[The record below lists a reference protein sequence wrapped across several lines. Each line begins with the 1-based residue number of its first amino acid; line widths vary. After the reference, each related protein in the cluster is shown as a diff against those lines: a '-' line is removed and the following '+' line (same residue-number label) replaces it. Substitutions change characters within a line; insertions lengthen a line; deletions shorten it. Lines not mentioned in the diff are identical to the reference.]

1 MPNRAERRAKARK
14 KPNNKG
20 HYDDLSL
27 RLQRFGAMMSK
38 VKTEKKENE
47 ENAGTNQGNEELSSC
62 E

>member
-20 HYDDLSL
+20 HYDDLSQ
-27 RLQRFGAMMSK
+27 RLQKFGAMMNK
-38 VKTEKKENE
+38 KKENE
-47 ENAGTNQGNEELSSC
+47 ENAGTDKGNEELSSC

>member
-27 RLQRFGAMMSK
+27 RLQKFSALMTK
-38 VKTEKKENE
+38 VNKKKENE
-47 ENAGTNQGNEELSSC
+47 ENARTNQRDKELSSC

>member
-14 KPNNKG
+14 KPNKTG

-27 RLQRFGAMMSK
+27 RLQKFGAMMNK
-38 VKTEKKENE
+38 KKENE
-47 ENAGTNQGNEELSSC
+47 ENAGTNQGNKELSSC

>member
-14 KPNNKG
+14 KPNRTG

-27 RLQRFGAMMSK
+27 RLQKFGAMNK
-38 VKTEKKENE
+38 KKENE
-47 ENAGTNQGNEELSSC
+47 KNAGTNQGNKELSSC

>member
-14 KPNNKG
+14 KPNKMG

-27 RLQRFGAMMSK
+27 RLQKFGAMMK
-38 VKTEKKENE
+38 KKENE
-47 ENAGTNQGNEELSSC
+47 KNAGTNQGNKELSSC

>member
-14 KPNNKG
+14 KPNNRG

-27 RLQRFGAMMSK
+27 RLQKFGAMMNK
-38 VKTEKKENE
+38 KKENE
-47 ENAGTNQGNEELSSC
+47 ENAGTNQRDKELSSC

>member
-20 HYDDLSL
+20 HYDDLSQ
-27 RLQRFGAMMSK
+27 RLQKFGAMINK
-38 VKTEKKENE
+38 KKENE
-47 ENAGTNQGNEELSSC
+47 ENAGTDKGNEELSSC

>member
-27 RLQRFGAMMSK
+27 RLQKFGALMTK
-38 VKTEKKENE
+38 VNKKKENE
-47 ENAGTNQGNEELSSC
+47 ENAGTNQGNKELSSC

>member
-14 KPNNKG
+14 KPNKTG

-27 RLQRFGAMMSK
+27 RLQKFGAMMM
-38 VKTEKKENE
+38 KKENE
-47 ENAGTNQGNEELSSC
+47 KNAGTNQGNKELSSC